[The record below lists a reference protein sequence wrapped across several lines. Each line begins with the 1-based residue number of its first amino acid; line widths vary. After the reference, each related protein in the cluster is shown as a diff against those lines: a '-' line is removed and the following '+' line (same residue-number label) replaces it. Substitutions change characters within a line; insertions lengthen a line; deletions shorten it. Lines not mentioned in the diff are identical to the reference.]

1 MILNVVRLGQCDYG
15 TALGIQLDLVKKRQ
29 NGEIGDTLIL
39 VEHPPVLTL
48 GKRSSEGLILA
59 PEDVLKAHGIDVFQ
73 TERGGLVTYHG
84 YGQIVGYPIFDIK
97 KSGIGIR
104 NFVGGLEQI
113 FIDLL
118 KKEYKIDA
126 GKDDEH
132 TGVWVGGS
140 KITAIGLAVRRGVT
154 MHGFAFNVK
163 PNMDHFNLI
172 VPCGI
177 QNRGV
182 ASLKTLL
189 GHDIDFEVVNSQV
202 LEYFIKQFG
211 FTSYEEMPYRIIQ
224 D

>member
-1 MILNVVRLGQCDYG
+1 MILNVVRLGRCDYG
-15 TALGIQLDLVKKRQ
+15 TALNVQLDLVKKRQ
-29 NGEIGDTLIL
+29 SGEIGDTLIL

-48 GKRSSEGLILA
+48 GKRSSEGLILVSEEA
-59 PEDVLKAHGIDVFQ
+59 LKTHGIDVFQ

-84 YGQIVGYPIFDIK
+84 DGQIVGYPIVDIK
-97 KSGIGIR
+97 RSGIGIR

-118 KKEYKIDA
+118 KSEYGIDA
-126 GKDDEH
+126 GKDEEH
-132 TGVWVGGS
+132 TGVWVGDS

-182 ASLKTLL
+182 ASLKKLL
-189 GHDIDFEVVNSQV
+189 GRDVDFETVNAQV
-202 LEYFIKQFG
+202 LNYFI
-211 FTSYEEMPYRIIQ
+211 YEIY
-224 D
+224 